1 MIMQNHKAT
10 GKKGELA
17 AREFLVKNNYEIL
30 DTNWRFKKAEID
42 IIAKDLSEDVL
53 VFFEVKTRTYDY
65 YGNPEDFVTERKKQ
79 LMLDAAS
86 RYMEKINY
94 DWAIRFDI
102 IGILWKDDNNV
113 VIRHYKDAFFM

>member
-1 MIMQNHKAT
+1 MQKHKIT

-17 AREFLVKNNYEIL
+17 AREFLEKNNYEIL

-42 IIAKDLSEDVL
+42 IIARDLDEDIL

-65 YGNPEDFVTERKKQ
+65 FGDPADFVTERKKH

-86 RYMEKINY
+86 QYMKKINY

-113 VIRHYKDAFFM
+113 TIRHYKDAFFM